1 MNTKLINDNA
11 CCLFASFCKSDSERV
26 LPILEELKNRGYSL
40 CFDVLKSSDPTSLEN
55 TANEILSCD
64 GLLSFVSPSSVNSY
78 DCFRETNY
86 SLMKNKKLIAVFL
99 DEFTLSAGTEMQIAG
114 HPHINKYEYS
124 DFSLFM
130 SALEDILSLYGFE
143 KSKPAE
149 KTSFEESENAQ
160 AVESECVSDENIK
173 EDNAQDFS
181 ALPEQQEKPMSEVS
195 LETQK
200 EIAEIQKEE
209 VCENNS
215 ETVSHSVENF
225 TETVETVI
233 ENTQQAVSQN
243 DNAYC
248 ENVSENTFETK
259 SATEE
264 KTYSKMCPVCNVPVP
279 SDYKFCIKCGS
290 VPVDVAKPLEEKNA
304 KAESNIQSENFC
316 PVCASVVADGYKF
329 CPKCGSPTIKRE
341 VNAISPEKQEEVK
354 KTCPHCNAV
363 VPKEYKFCQNC
374 GKKMPEITMADI
386 ASFGNLVKAASAER
400 KKNISKVFVGENLS
414 CPKCSTKIS
423 HDSKFC
429 SVCGYKL

>member
-1 MNTKLINDNA
+1 MNTKLINNNE
-11 CCLFASFCKSDSERV
+11 CCLFASFCKRDSERV

-99 DEFTLSAGTEMQIAG
+99 DDFTLSAGTEMQIAG
-114 HPHINKYEYS
+114 HPYIRKYEYS
-124 DFSLFM
+124 DISSFM

-143 KSKPAE
+143 KSQTAE
-149 KTSFEESENAQ
+149 KTSFEECETAQ
-160 AVESECVSDENIK
+160 TGESECIADENVK
-173 EDNAQDFS
+173 EDKTQEFS
-181 ALPEQQEKPMSEVS
+181 AMPEQQEKPMSEVS
-195 LETQK
+195 LEAQEETP
-200 EIAEIQKEE
+200 EIQKE
-209 VCENNS
+209 VVENS
-215 ETVSHSVENF
+215 AETVSQSVENF

-243 DNAYC
+243 EDNVYC
-248 ENVSENTFETK
+248 EKVSENTFETK
-259 SATEE
+259 SVTEE
-264 KTYSKMCPVCNVPVP
+264 KTYSKMCPVCNIPVP

-290 VPVDVAKPLEEKNA
+290 VPVNVTKPSEEKNT

-316 PVCASVVADGYKF
+316 PVCSSVVADGYKF

-341 VNAISPEKQEEVK
+341 VKAISPEKQEEVK
-354 KTCPHCNAV
+354 KVCPYCNAV

-374 GKKMPEITMADI
+374 GKKIPEITVSDI
-386 ASFGNLVKAASAER
+386 ASFGNLVKAASEER
-400 KKNISKVFVGENLS
+400 KKYIGKVYGSENLS
-414 CPKCSTKIS
+414 CPKCSAKIS